1 MILTCPACGT
11 QYVVKDGA
19 IPPQGRQV
27 RCASCKHSWHQ
38 DPEPVEAADEDQTI
52 AEAALI
58 DPSSGPE
65 AEERAYEAAALADQP
80 IPDVVEEA
88 ARPDEAAAVEP
99 VEDAPAAYAP
109 VEPSAPTVEPQVE
122 AEEAPAAALYAHEE
136 AIADEQAVKQDWTPA
151 EAAYDDEFSPFAA
164 REPEAKRRSPLL
176 TILLIAV
183 LIAAVAAAFWYLA
196 PPEWK
201 QRIGIAGAG
210 ETPLQL
216 MMTHSDRPK
225 LARGNELLAVSGR
238 VINPT
243 DESQNVP
250 PIQAQLRSSSGE
262 LVYSWTIAPPARTLP
277 PGASATF
284 NSAEVNVPA
293 GGDELTIT
301 LGSVKS

>member
-1 MILTCPACGT
+1 MILTCPQCGT

-38 DPEPVEAADEDQTI
+38 DPELSEAPAEEETV
-52 AEAALI
+52 AEAAMI

-65 AEERAYEAAALADQP
+65 AEERAYEEAALAA
-80 IPDVVEEA
+80 EA
-88 ARPDEAAAVEP
+88 QP
-99 VEDAPAAYAP
+99 VEAS
-109 VEPSAPTVEPQVE
+109 VEQPEMVEQSEPQPDY
-122 AEEAPAAALYAHEE
+122 APAAAQTEYASAEPVEPPAEEFVEE
-136 AIADEQAVKQDWTPA
+136 APVPEYQQPPIAE
-151 EAAYDDEFSPFAA
+151 ERAAPVQEPDDDDDFHPF
-164 REPEAKRRSPLL
+164 RYEPEEEPRGRSPLL
-176 TILLIAV
+176 RILLVALV
-183 LIAAVAAAFWYLA
+183 IAALAAAFWFLA
-196 PPEWK
+196 PAEWK
-201 QRIGIAGAG
+201 QRVGIAGAG

-216 MMTHSDRPK
+216 MMTHSDRQK
-225 LARGNELLAVSGR
+225 LASGNELLAVSGR

-250 PIQAQLRSSSGE
+250 PIRAELRSAKGE

-301 LGSVKS
+301 LGSVKT